1 MSCNTQKD
9 EDSTRRAVLVEDED
23 KEGEGDGSGD
33 VADDEDSEV
42 KESVG
47 PGEGSEEDTSDGVV
61 SDDGD
66 DGTSYS
72 SLSAIFVFPIQK
84 IIIGVMR

>member
-1 MSCNTQKD
+1 MSRNTQKD
-9 EDSTRRAVLVEDED
+9 DDSTGRAVLVEDKDEEA
-23 KEGEGDGSGD
+23 EGGGGGD

-47 PGEGSEEDTSDGVV
+47 PGEGSEEDTSDRVV

-66 DGTSYS
+66 DGISYS
-72 SLSAIFVFPIQK
+72 SLSAISCFPY
-84 IIIGVMR
+84 RRSSSE

>member
-9 EDSTRRAVLVEDED
+9 DDSTGRAVLVEDEEA
-23 KEGEGDGSGD
+23 EGGGGSD

-61 SDDGD
+61 LDDSDDGI
-66 DGTSYS
+66 SYS
-72 SLSAIFVFPIQK
+72 SLSAISCFPY
-84 IIIGVMR
+84 RRSSLE